1 MENTKKMSACESAL
15 SRLRTSLKKAILNEE
30 VEMTFAESSAN
41 GYYAEMRVNFGGL
54 YFDMT
59 IAKTFVCYHN
69 PFVKGMFDK
78 KEDFEALTELVNK
91 RVKFLTPE
99 ERAKIVALQAEI
111 DAIKK
116 GGQA

>member
-1 MENTKKMSACESAL
+1 MNTQKKSACESAL

-30 VEMTFAESSAN
+30 VRMEFSESDAD
-41 GYYAEMRVNFGGL
+41 GYYAEMSVYFGGL
-54 YFDMT
+54 SFNMT

-91 RVKFLTPE
+91 HVKILTSE
-99 ERAKIVALQAEI
+99 EKAKIVALQAQI

-116 GGQA
+116 GDQA

>member
-1 MENTKKMSACESAL
+1 MNTQKKSACESAL
-15 SRLRTSLKKAILNEE
+15 SRLHTSLKKAILNEE
-30 VEMTFAESSAN
+30 VEMTFAESCSD

-59 IAKTFVCYHN
+59 IAETFVCYHN

-78 KEDFEALTELVNK
+78 EADFKALTELVNK

-99 ERAKIVALQAEI
+99 ERAKIIALQAEI
-111 DAIKK
+111 DTIKK
-116 GGQA
+116 GGEA

>member
-1 MENTKKMSACESAL
+1 MGNTKKKSACEYAL

-30 VEMTFAESSAN
+30 VEMTFTESNAN

-69 PFVKGMFDK
+69 PFTKGMFDK
-78 KEDFEALTELVNK
+78 KKDFEALTELVNK
-91 RVKFLTPE
+91 HVKILTPE
-99 ERAKIVALQAEI
+99 ERAKIIALQAEI

>member
-1 MENTKKMSACESAL
+1 MNTQKKSACESAL

-41 GYYAEMRVNFGGL
+41 GYYAEMRVHFGGL

-59 IAKTFVCYHN
+59 IANTFVCYHN
-69 PFVKGMFDK
+69 PFVNGMFNK

>member
-1 MENTKKMSACESAL
+1 MNTQKMSACESAL

-69 PFVKGMFDK
+69 PFVKGK
-78 KEDFEALTELVNK
+78 GAVNSSW
-91 RVKFLTPE
+91 LP
-99 ERAKIVALQAEI
+99 LHL
-111 DAIKK
+111 
-116 GGQA
+116 

>member
-30 VEMTFAESSAN
+30 VEMTFTESSAD
-41 GYYAEMRVNFGGL
+41 GYYAEMRVHFGGL
-54 YFDMT
+54 NFNMT
-59 IAKTFVCYHN
+59 IANTFVCYHN
-69 PFVKGMFDK
+69 QFVNGMFDM

-91 RVKFLTPE
+91 HVKILTSE
-99 ERAKIVALQAEI
+99 EKTKIVALQAQI

-116 GGQA
+116 GGEA

>member
-30 VEMTFAESSAN
+30 VEMTFAESSTN

-54 YFDMT
+54 YFTMT

-78 KEDFEALTELVNK
+78 KKDFEALTELVNK
-91 RVKFLTPE
+91 HVKFLTPE

>member
-30 VEMTFAESSAN
+30 VEMTFATSDSD
-41 GYYAEMRVNFGGL
+41 GYYAEMRVHFGGL

-78 KEDFEALTELVNK
+78 KKDFEALTELVNK
-91 RVKFLTPE
+91 HVKFLTPE

>member
-1 MENTKKMSACESAL
+1 MNTQKKSACESAL

-30 VEMTFAESSAN
+30 VEMTFAEFRAN
-41 GYYAEMRVNFGGL
+41 GSYAEMRVNFGGL

-59 IAKTFVCYHN
+59 IAETFVCYHN

-91 RVKFLTPE
+91 HVKILTPE